1 MTQHDQAAV
10 GSSVPSRAARERALL
25 AGRLA
30 DPALLDQAV
39 EIQLGEDGSADT
51 CLAVPVGGMRVAGK
65 VTVAGAGRALRVLQA
80 LHGKPGFP
88 CLRDFSAA
96 GSLDDPH
103 TIKWGLSSDF
113 MDDHGELRT
122 RMWGYHKAAVSAYVT
137 EQKARDP
144 RVPVTPVLESMTSA
158 PADGRVYDVLLGGWD
173 HYLADRRLVES
184 LTAQDRRTL
193 EVAAAINR
201 AHQPAVVK
209 TFASRGIDQYL
220 DLGCGLPVTDA
231 RPLDGAPSYAALHD
245 LVAQYRGDTART
257 VYVDHDT
264 FIFAKVR
271 DHLEDDPRRPKW
283 VCADIRHMEQF
294 LNSGRMQYLLDWSRP
309 IGVLLHDVLPWI
321 DSDETVAETMAVLRE
336 RLAPGSALS
345 ITHAANFGEDIA
357 MSRFTKLF
365 RRNGLAF
372 KPRDTRAIGELFG
385 NWPLEKPGR
394 LVPTHRWHPKH
405 PHVAHEFWEA
415 GALAGLA
422 FKPQRT
428 NCG

>member
-1 MTQHDQAAV
+1 MTQHNNRTSV
-10 GSSVPSRAARERALL
+10 GSSIPSRAAHERALL
-25 AGRLA
+25 AERLA

-39 EIQLGEDGSADT
+39 EIQLGEDSADT

-65 VTVAGAGRALRVLQA
+65 VTVAGTGRALRVLQT

-88 CLRDFSAA
+88 CLRDFSTAR
-96 GSLDDPH
+96 SLDDPH
-103 TIKWGLSSDF
+103 TIKWGLSRDF
-113 MDDHGELRT
+113 MDDHGELKT
-122 RMWGYHKAAVSAYVT
+122 RMWGYHEAAVSAYVT

-193 EVAAAINR
+193 ETAAAINR

-209 TFASRGIDQYL
+209 AFASRGIDQYL
-220 DLGCGLPVTDA
+220 DLGCGLPVNDA

-245 LVAQYRGDTART
+245 LVAQYQGDTART
-257 VYVDHDT
+257 VYADHDT

-271 DHLEDDPRRPKW
+271 DQLEDDPRQPEW

-294 LNSGRMQYLLDWSRP
+294 LNSGRIQLLLDWSRP

-321 DSDETVAETMAVLRE
+321 DSDEIAAQAMVVLRD

-345 ITHAANFGEDIA
+345 ITHAADFGEDNA
-357 MSRFTKLF
+357 MSRFIIPFRAAGLAYNPRSAHTIGKLF
-365 RRNGLAF
+365 G
-372 KPRDTRAIGELFG
+372 D
-385 NWPLEKPGR
+385 WPLEKPG
-394 LVPTHRWHPKH
+394 LVPTHRWHPEH
-405 PHVAHEFWEA
+405 LHAARPLHDA